1 MRGFEKGNIGKPFPE
16 KVTGRASRE
25 PAYNSRTTY
34 HVIRYE
40 APASV
45 GEKKLEDLSYD
56 GTISNGQMKGGLGQL
71 VDGLYGED
79 VFDPRDPSDAGSRWI
94 GWLNESLPGQQ
105 LDITFEFDSPREFS
119 FAHVYVNNMFTRS
132 VQVFS
137 SAMVFFSLDGVRY
150 QPTPVR
156 MTMEPDLSR
165 ESARNVSI
173 PLENRVGKFVKI
185 QFGFLAHWILISE
198 ISFESGEFQK
208 KKFPY
213 IPGSLG
219 FDLRVWSRALE
230 GGTKLLHEDL

>member
-1 MRGFEKGNIGKPFPE
+1 MEEKLFRIDVEGPDTFSRGSTRRSALTDLPS
-16 KVTGRASRE
+16 AS
-25 PAYNSRTTY
+25 PTIPLFYFHLY
-34 HVIRYE
+34 HHVIRYE

-198 ISFESGEFQK
+198 ISFESGEFQ
-208 KKFPY
+208 
-213 IPGSLG
+213 
-219 FDLRVWSRALE
+219 
-230 GGTKLLHEDL
+230 